1 MKKLIEVEIFGQ
13 TFTVTSEDNE
23 GYVKELA
30 SYVDRQMRL
39 IAEAAKTNIPAR
51 VAIMAALSIAD
62 DYYKT
67 RQRENDMQRE
77 AEYLAT
83 SLLARI
89 EQSEKGNDVT
99 TGEDTT
105 GMLTDANGATPS
117 EGTKAEIVP
126 PS

>member
-30 SYVDRQMRL
+30 SYVDRRMRL

-67 RQRENDMQRE
+67 RQREDDMQRE

-89 EQSEKGNDVT
+89 EQSEKVDSVT

-105 GMLTDANGATPS
+105 GMLPDANGATPS
-117 EGTKAEIVP
+117 EGTKAEIRS

>member
-30 SYVDRQMRL
+30 AYVDQQMRL
-39 IAEAAKTNIPAR
+39 MAEAAKTNIPAR

-67 RQRENDMQRE
+67 RQREDDMQRE

-89 EQSEKGNDVT
+89 EQSEKANSVT
-99 TGEDTT
+99 TEEDTT
-105 GMLTDANGATPS
+105 GMLPDANGATPS
-117 EGTKAEIVP
+117 EGTKAEILS

>member
-67 RQRENDMQRE
+67 RQREDDMQRE

-89 EQSEKGNDVT
+89 EQSEKVNSVT
-99 TGEDTT
+99 AGEDTT
-105 GMLTDANGATPS
+105 EMLTDANGATPS
-117 EGTKAEIVP
+117 EGTKAEIVS